1 MKNNSTIRLI
11 MQTVIQN
18 LRIIFQL
25 LNQIKKVI
33 IKIMALIFKLILK
46 NYNNSQQLILDYNR
60 IILCCFVN
68 LKLLIRNKIN

>member
-25 LNQIKKVI
+25 LNQIKK
-33 IKIMALIFKLILK
+33 
-46 NYNNSQQLILDYNR
+46 
-60 IILCCFVN
+60 
-68 LKLLIRNKIN
+68 